1 MIRLYGYDI
10 FLADFL
16 DSIYPPHKIFVDLF
30 GGSGVVILRKSVSDV
45 EIYNDLDPSM
55 VNYFRCVVDVNCLS
69 SMFKILDEIVLGDDY
84 LLYARSLINR
94 FVDKRREIMERGLEK
109 GLVHFDKKDLSPD
122 PEVAVARFLL
132 NLFTEGFSYPK
143 KIDDKKIYN
152 IDRETVKKL
161 WMETGERMR
170 DVVFLNR
177 DWRQILETYD
187 SKNTFFYADPPF
199 PDTPEEAYIK
209 NFEKEDVIELITRLE
224 NIKGKYIIKMRYE
237 TDLERYIIRRQLSH
251 MIIETKGRTKTYVKL
266 FLIYNYPLPR
276 DIKEGTMAGRP
287 EITILRI
294 KEREE
299 IKREAEK
306 EREDLKKLIM
316 RILK

>member
-1 MIRLYGYDI
+1 MIRLYGYDV

-30 GGSGVVILRKSVSDV
+30 GGSGVVIFRKSVSDV
-45 EIYNDLDPSM
+45 EIYNDLDSSM

-84 LLYARSLINR
+84 LLYARSLVNKY
-94 FVDKRREIMERGLEK
+94 VEKRRELERSLEE

-143 KIDDKKIYN
+143 KIDDKKIYS
-152 IDRETVKKL
+152 IDREAVKKL

-187 SKNTFFYADPPF
+187 SKDTLFYADPPF
-199 PDTPEEAYIK
+199 PDTPEEAYIE
-209 NFEKEDVIELITRLE
+209 NFTKEDVIELMTRLE
-224 NIKGKYIIKMRYE
+224 NIKGKYIIKMRYD
-237 TDLERYIIRRQLSH
+237 TNLERYIMRRGLSH

-276 DIKEGTMAGRP
+276 DIKEGAMAGRP

-299 IKREAEK
+299 IKKEAEK
-306 EREDLKKLIM
+306 EREHIKKLIM